1 MTDPK
6 VTKEIQDWLL
16 QEPKTNEMALP
27 GAMLLQRINPR
38 NFIYRRWLSLA
49 AARPN
54 YIMDHI
60 EAELKKHL
68 RYRLDGLTLEE
79 VRRLDQRVVP
89 EAQRI
94 LTEGEP
100 EMVPAADSTDGADS
114 STVTENNGTDTDKL
128 ETVKTLGKR
137 PDHEQLPDDIKQLWD
152 QNGETYKKIKAVF
165 EELKSMD
172 NLPSCDRYEKLQVLA
187 SLDADYLK
195 KMETY
200 DNYVIGSEEKKQEDG
215 NSSEIKKNIGS
226 ARSYISKNL
235 DKLAELKTASEAE
248 TATDADKEAYKA
260 QLDKMQQRLDI
271 ICGANAPITGE
282 LKDRYESLGLIVH
295 QDENTDNTE
304 GTQATQGE
312 S

>member
-16 QEPKTNEMALP
+16 HEPKTNEMALS

-68 RYRLDGLTLEE
+68 QYRLDGLTLEE

-94 LTEGEP
+94 ITEGEP
-100 EMVPAADSTDGADS
+100 EMVPVADSTDGADS
-114 STVTENNGTDTDKL
+114 STVTENNGTDTDKH

-226 ARSYISKNL
+226 ARSYLSKNL
-235 DKLAELKTASEAE
+235 QKLQELRTASSVSS
-248 TATDADKEAYKA
+248 ATEEDKEAYRS
-260 QLDKMQQRLDI
+260 LLEKMQQRLDI
-271 ICGANAPITGE
+271 IMNAGAPVTDELMAIYEQAGLAISRHGDAVQRQAKSGE
-282 LKDRYESLGLIVH
+282 
-295 QDENTDNTE
+295 
-304 GTQATQGE
+304 
-312 S
+312 

>member
-6 VTKEIQDWLL
+6 VTKEIQDWLM
-16 QEPKTNEMALP
+16 QEPKTNDMALP

-38 NFIYRRWLSLA
+38 NYIYRRWLSLA

-54 YIMDHI
+54 YIMNHI

-79 VRRLDQRVVP
+79 VRRLDQKVVP

-100 EMVPAADSTDGADS
+100 ERVPAADSTDGADRN
-114 STVTENNGTDTDKL
+114 TETENNGTDTDKH
-128 ETVKTLGKR
+128 EMVKTLGKR
-137 PDHEQLPDDIKQLWD
+137 PDHEKLPDDIKQLWD
-152 QNGETYKKIKAVF
+152 QNGKTYKKIKAVF

-187 SLDADYLK
+187 SLDTDYLK

-200 DNYVIGSEEKKQEDG
+200 DNYVIGSEDQQQQA
-215 NSSEIKKNIGS
+215 EITKNIGS
-226 ARSYISKNL
+226 ARSYLSKNI
-235 DKLAELKTASEAE
+235 DKLAELKSASEAE
-248 TATDADKEAYKA
+248 TATDADKEAYA
-260 QLDKMQQRLDI
+260 ALLDKLQQRLDI
-271 ICGANAPITGE
+271 LISASAPITDE
-282 LKDRYESLGLIVH
+282 LKAKYENLGLKTQ
-295 QDENTDNTE
+295 QDENTDDSDSSE
-304 GTQATQGE
+304 AAE
-312 S
+312 

>member
-1 MTDPK
+1 M
-6 VTKEIQDWLL
+6 
-16 QEPKTNEMALP
+16 QEPKTNDMALP

-38 NFIYRRWLSLA
+38 NYIYRRWLSLA

-79 VRRLDQRVVP
+79 VRRLDQKVVP

-100 EMVPAADSTDGADS
+100 ERVPAADSTDGADRN
-114 STVTENNGTDTDKL
+114 TGTENNGTDTDKH

-137 PDHEQLPDDIKQLWD
+137 PDHEQLPDDIQQLWD

-187 SLDADYLK
+187 SLDTDYLK

-200 DNYVIGSEEKKQEDG
+200 DNYVIGSDAAQDTTEAEATKK
-215 NSSEIKKNIGS
+215 IGS
-226 ARSYISKNL
+226 ARSYLSKNI
-235 DKLAELKTASEAE
+235 DKLAELKSASEAK
-248 TATDADKEAYKA
+248 TATDADKEAYA
-260 QLDKMQQRLDI
+260 ALLDKLQQRLDI
-271 ICGANAPITGE
+271 LISASAPITDE
-282 LKDRYESLGLIVH
+282 LKAKYENLGLKTQ
-295 QDENTDNTE
+295 QDENTDDSDSSE
-304 GTQATQGE
+304 AAE
-312 S
+312 

>member
-16 QEPKTNEMALP
+16 HEPKTNEMALS

-94 LTEGEP
+94 ITERDP

-114 STVTENNGTDTDKL
+114 NTVTENNGTDTDKH

-137 PDHEQLPDDIKQLWD
+137 PDHEQLPDEIKQLWN
-152 QNGETYKKIKAVF
+152 QNGETYKKIKAIF
-165 EELKSMD
+165 EELKSMED
-172 NLPSCDRYEKLQVLA
+172 LPSCDRYEKLQVLA

-226 ARSYISKNL
+226 ARSYLSKNL
-235 DKLAELKTASEAE
+235 QKLQELRTASSVSS
-248 TATDADKEAYKA
+248 ATEADKEAYRS
-260 QLDKMQQRLDI
+260 LLEKMQQRLDI
-271 ICGANAPITGE
+271 IMNAGAPVTDELMATYEQAGLAISCHGDAVQRQAKSGE
-282 LKDRYESLGLIVH
+282 
-295 QDENTDNTE
+295 
-304 GTQATQGE
+304 
-312 S
+312 

>member
-6 VTKEIQDWLL
+6 VTKEIQDWLM
-16 QEPKTNEMALP
+16 QEPKTNDMALP

-38 NFIYRRWLSLA
+38 NYIYRRWLSLA

-79 VRRLDQRVVP
+79 VRRLDQKVVP

-100 EMVPAADSTDGADS
+100 ERVPAADSTDGADRN
-114 STVTENNGTDTDKL
+114 TGTENNGTDTDKH
-128 ETVKTLGKR
+128 EMVKTLGKR
-137 PDHEQLPDDIKQLWD
+137 PDHEQLPDDIQQLWD

-187 SLDADYLK
+187 SLDTDYLK

-200 DNYVIGSEEKKQEDG
+200 DNYVIGSEDQLQQQA
-215 NSSEIKKNIGS
+215 EITKNIGS
-226 ARSYISKNL
+226 ARSYLSKNI

-248 TATDADKEAYKA
+248 TATDADKEAYNA
-260 QLDKMQQRLDI
+260 LLDKMQQRLDI
-271 ICGANAPITGE
+271 INDALAPTTDE
-282 LKDRYESLGLIVH
+282 LKEKYESLGLKMQ
-295 QDENTDNTE
+295 QDENTDNSE
-304 GTQATQGE
+304 GTQAAEGE
-312 S
+312 N

>member
-6 VTKEIQDWLL
+6 VTKEIQDWLM
-16 QEPKTNEMALP
+16 QELKTNEMALP

-79 VRRLDQRVVP
+79 VRRLDQNVIP
-89 EAQRI
+89 QAQRI

-100 EMVPAADSTDGADS
+100 ELAPAADSAES
-114 STVTENNGTDTDKL
+114 TDTATAGEDDDKDKH

-187 SLDADYLK
+187 SLDTDYLK

-200 DNYVIGSEEKKQEDG
+200 DNYVIGSEEQLQQQA
-215 NSSEIKKNIGS
+215 EITKNIGS
-226 ARSYISKNL
+226 ARSYLSKNI

-248 TATDADKEAYKA
+248 TATDADKEAYNA
-260 QLDKMQQRLDI
+260 LLDKLQQRLDI
-271 ICGANAPITGE
+271 INDAQAPITDE
-282 LKDRYESLGLIVH
+282 LKEKYESLGLKMQ

>member
-16 QEPKTNEMALP
+16 HEPKTNEMALS

-54 YIMDHI
+54 YIIDHI

-68 RYRLDGLTLEE
+68 QYRLDGLTLEE

-94 LTEGEP
+94 ITEGEP

-114 STVTENNGTDTDKL
+114 STVTENNGTDTDKH

-137 PDHEQLPDDIKQLWD
+137 PDHEQLPDEIKQLWD

-172 NLPSCDRYEKLQVLA
+172 NLPSCDRYEKLQILA
-187 SLDADYLK
+187 SLDTDYLK

-200 DNYVIGSEEKKQEDG
+200 DNYVIGSEDQLQQQA
-215 NSSEIKKNIGS
+215 EITKNIGS
-226 ARSYISKNL
+226 ARSYLSKSI

-248 TATDADKEAYKA
+248 TATDADKEAYNA
-260 QLDKMQQRLDI
+260 LLDKMQQRLDI
-271 ICGANAPITGE
+271 INDAQAPITDE
-282 LKDRYESLGLIVH
+282 LKEKYESLGLKMQ
-295 QDENTDNTE
+295 QDENTDNSE
-304 GTQATQGE
+304 GTQPTQGE

>member
-6 VTKEIQDWLL
+6 VTKEIQDWLM
-16 QEPKTNEMALP
+16 QEPKTNDMALP

-38 NFIYRRWLSLA
+38 NYIYRRWLSLA

-79 VRRLDQRVVP
+79 VRRLDQKVVP

-100 EMVPAADSTDGADS
+100 ERVPAADSTDGADRN
-114 STVTENNGTDTDKL
+114 TGTENNGTDTDKH

-137 PDHEQLPDDIKQLWD
+137 PDHEQLPDDIQQLWD

-187 SLDADYLK
+187 SLDTDYLK

-200 DNYVIGSEEKKQEDG
+200 DNYVIGSDAAQDTTEAEATKK
-215 NSSEIKKNIGS
+215 IGS
-226 ARSYISKNL
+226 ARSYLSKNI
-235 DKLAELKTASEAE
+235 DKLAELKSASEAK
-248 TATDADKEAYKA
+248 TATDADKEAYA
-260 QLDKMQQRLDI
+260 ALLDKLQQRLDI
-271 ICGANAPITGE
+271 LISASAPITDE
-282 LKDRYESLGLIVH
+282 LKAKYENLGLKTQ
-295 QDENTDNTE
+295 QDENTDDSDSSE
-304 GTQATQGE
+304 AAE
-312 S
+312 